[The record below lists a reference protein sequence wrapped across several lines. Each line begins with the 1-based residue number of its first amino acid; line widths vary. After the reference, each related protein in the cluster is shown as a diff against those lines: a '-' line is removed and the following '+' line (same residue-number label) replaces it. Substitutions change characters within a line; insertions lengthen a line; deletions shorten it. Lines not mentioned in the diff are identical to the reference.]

1 MHFGAISYIL
11 MHKITLLTN
20 TSFFPIF
27 KQLTLSNIESRENIT
42 IIPLLSIFLREII
55 NLEFYLNQA
64 YLYFNDNIKFTRL
77 TFILK
82 F

>member
-11 MHKITLLTN
+11 MQKITLLTN

-42 IIPLLSIFLREII
+42 IIPLLTIFLREII